1 MAQKEKLMSK
11 SNRLPHMGK
20 LGIAILET
28 RVKNLIGDD
37 AIKILKKPVDDKDL
51 EKALSSAL
59 NNTENRFRQEFPD
72 KDLSDALLNLPLA
85 DLPSFQESVQEFY
98 SHPTSSSLQRIV
110 KFQFER
116 DYPQLDSKRIEFATN
131 SYFEILQEEL
141 ILISDDIQR
150 KLISFAILGID
161 KSLKLINEGDR
172 LYSNFSREQ
181 DLSRNILVREFQTL
195 VNERT
200 RNFVGREYIFK
211 AIDDLI
217 ASPEFASG
225 YILIHGEPGIGK
237 TSIIAQLVKTH
248 GYLHHFNISTQNIRS
263 TSSFLS
269 NICSQLILRFEL
281 KHTKLPEDATK
292 DSGFLNKLLAEVSEQ
307 KTNEPIIILIDAL
320 DEVDDLGLSP
330 NSNRLYL
337 PPSLPDNIY
346 IIVTTR
352 EQVNYRL
359 LVDNRQDIY
368 IRDDDPRNVEDVYA
382 YIKKFIDENESL
394 LLRRASTWT
403 SLKSEFIDVLA
414 KNSQGNFMYLV
425 HILRDIRD
433 GKMDVLSSGNIQNLP
448 VGLRQYYQRH
458 WQSMRAKD
466 KELFDKYEKPII
478 CILATVKE
486 PIVFE
491 QLSEWTHLFDLDIR
505 QTLDKWREFL
515 NINTNAQGK
524 QVYRIYHTS
533 FQDFLSEEVGLKPFH
548 ELIVTSA
555 LGKIKY

>member
-1 MAQKEKLMSK
+1 MPK
-11 SNRLPHMGK
+11 SNRLPHIGK

-37 AIKILKKPVDDKDL
+37 AIKILKRPVNDKDL

-200 RNFVGREYIFK
+200 RIFVGREYIFK

-281 KHTKLPEDATK
+281 KHANLPEDATK

-307 KTNEPIIILIDAL
+307 KTNRPIIILIDAL

-394 LLRRASTWT
+394 LLRRASSWT

-448 VGLRQYYQRH
+448 VGLREYYQRH
-458 WQSMRAKD
+458 WQSMQAKD

-548 ELIVTSA
+548 ELIVASA